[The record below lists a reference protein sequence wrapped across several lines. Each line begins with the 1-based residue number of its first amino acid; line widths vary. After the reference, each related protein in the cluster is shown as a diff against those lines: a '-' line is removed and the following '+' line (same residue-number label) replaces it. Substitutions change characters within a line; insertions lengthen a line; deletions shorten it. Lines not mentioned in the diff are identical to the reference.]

1 MCSRLRPGMALLAS
15 KGGSVK
21 KNISLSAVA
30 LTIPLLVGAAASGID
45 LDKAREHVELARAAA
60 GSDHAYIFGQLCA
73 EPIRAVNAAAPVGQ
87 VPGAL
92 PTIDPARTWYAE
104 PVRVFDD
111 LYFLGQTA
119 FSVWALRTSEG
130 IILVDAI
137 FDYSVEAEVI
147 EGLRK
152 LGIDPKE
159 IRYVI
164 ISHAHADH
172 SGGAGVLQRF
182 GAKVVMSAAD
192 WDLYERSNERIP
204 ATRDIVATDGMEI
217 KLGQSTVR
225 VHATPG
231 HTHGTIST
239 VLPVH
244 DNGVAHTAVLWGGT
258 LFNFGDSPQD
268 PRLQR
273 LETYAASAAR
283 FREIANRAGA
293 DILLSNHTAYD
304 GSTVKLPALARRQAG
319 APHPYV
325 IGKDAVQRFFKV
337 AEECAVAARLSPPPP
352 PRGRGAGPGAGGAAP
367 GGAAPGAPRGLPPA
381 PAPAPQR

>member
-1 MCSRLRPGMALLAS
+1 MKNNFLLPAMALT
-15 KGGSVK
+15 V
-21 KNISLSAVA
+21 
-30 LTIPLLVGAAASGID
+30 PLLVGAAAPGID
-45 LDKAREHVELARAAA
+45 LNKAREHVEAARTAA
-60 GSDHAYIFGQLCA
+60 GRDHAYIFGQLCS
-73 EPIRAVNAAAPVGQ
+73 EPIRAVNAAAPTDL

-147 EGLRK
+147 EGLKK

-172 SGGAGVLQRF
+172 SGGAGVLQKF

-192 WDLYERSNERIP
+192 WDLYERSNEKIP
-204 ATRDIVATDGMEI
+204 AKRDIVATDGMEI
-217 KLGQSTVR
+217 KLGRHTVR

-258 LFNFGDSPQD
+258 LFNFGDSPDD
-268 PRLQR
+268 PRLKR
-273 LETYAASAAR
+273 LETYAGSAAKM
-283 FREIANRAGA
+283 REIANRIGA

-325 IGKDAVQRFFKV
+325 IGKDAVQRYFTV
-337 AEECAVAARLSPPPP
+337 AEQCAVAARLSPPPP
-352 PRGRGAGPGAGGAAP
+352 PRARGQGPGPRAGAAP
-367 GGAAPGAPRGLPPA
+367 GGAAPGAARGLPPGAGA
-381 PAPAPQR
+381 PPQQ